1 MSVCSFVCLFVCHK
15 SKPLNSLKSSYC
27 IIHPSS
33 FIILHSFFIT
43 LHSSFLHFATFELFS
58 LLSFKLENRCCFAW
72 TSFYL
77 IWKTIFLLFTSYL
90 WKEAS
95 KGNTAKFIIFSA
107 FFGKLPWPSCLSTIM
122 PFCHHAFHPEIQ
134 DFKTASQASYNYL

>member
-95 KGNTAKFIIFSA
+95 KGNTAKFIIFSV
-107 FFGKLPWPSCLSTIM
+107 FW
-122 PFCHHAFHPEIQ
+122 
-134 DFKTASQASYNYL
+134 QASLIHFKSMKTHDHTVWQFEKIQNSWMFYSKD